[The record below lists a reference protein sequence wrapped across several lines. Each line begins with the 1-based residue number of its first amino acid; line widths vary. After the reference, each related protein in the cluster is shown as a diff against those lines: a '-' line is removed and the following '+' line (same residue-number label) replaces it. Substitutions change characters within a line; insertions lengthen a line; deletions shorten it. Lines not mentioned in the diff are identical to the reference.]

1 MSEVWHKL
9 QIWQGRCYW
18 LLTVYVPGVWGQKVP
33 IKQWKA
39 IQRWKNASHQYWIR
53 NNYDESIMDTRLE
66 AQLVKNLRK
75 GKGNPH
81 LSVCSA
87 SSLAWFLELCTIGLQ
102 RTCSTCSSQKKEE
115 IDFARAALSRI
126 QKGVWNKKSAVI
138 VSVTRSSRH
147 LWVAPD
153 QSLGSSGHSLHWL
166 PCLKAS
172 GLCDI
177 GDVVIMTTI
186 DSGFSNLCMIPAEWM
201 YLRPLMIW

>member
-1 MSEVWHKL
+1 MLFCCYTLWRCPNRKIPKFSMCTTYCLMSEVWHEL

-87 SSLAWFLELCTIGLQ
+87 SNLAWFLELCTIGSQ

-126 QKGVWNKKSAVI
+126 QKGFWNEKVLLLWALPGHLGI
-138 VSVTRSSRH
+138 CGSRQTK
-147 LWVAPD
+147 V
-153 QSLGSSGHSLHWL
+153 
-166 PCLKAS
+166 
-172 GLCDI
+172 
-177 GDVVIMTTI
+177 
-186 DSGFSNLCMIPAEWM
+186 
-201 YLRPLMIW
+201 